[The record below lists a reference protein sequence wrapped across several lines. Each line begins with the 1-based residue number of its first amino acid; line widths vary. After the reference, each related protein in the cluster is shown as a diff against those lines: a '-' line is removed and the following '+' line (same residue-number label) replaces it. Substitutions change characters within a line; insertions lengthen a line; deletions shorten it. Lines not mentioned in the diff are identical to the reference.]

1 MGYKWKRTRQSL
13 KMFRD
18 QVLFEKQKQEID
30 RLMTLDKEGYIDLYF
45 GDESHFGLTPNVP
58 YAWQHKDN
66 PILLPSKKSQKL
78 SVFGL
83 MNQQCQLFSKTVVGG
98 FNSVEVIACIDE
110 FIQTIEKRTVL
121 ILDNAP
127 IHRSKAFKQKINE
140 WENDDLF
147 IYFLPPYSP
156 ELNKIEI
163 LWRFIKYSWLPFD
176 AFVNFK
182 NLKERLNFVLKNIG
196 TKCSINFY

>member
-18 QVLFEKQKQEID
+18 QDLFDKQKQEIGQ
-30 RLMTLDKEGYIDLYF
+30 LMNLDKEGYIDLYF
-45 GDESHFGLTPNVP
+45 ADESHFGLTPNVP

-66 PILLPSKKSQKL
+66 PILLPCRKSQKL

-83 MNQQCQLFSKTVVGG
+83 MNLKCKLFSKVQIGG
-98 FNSVEVIACIDE
+98 FKSLDVIACIDD
-110 FIQTIEKRTVL
+110 FVKTIEKRTILV
-121 ILDNAP
+121 LDNAP
-127 IHRSKAFKQKINE
+127 IHRSKAFKRKIKE
-140 WENDDLF
+140 WQNNDLY

-163 LWRFIKYSWLPFD
+163 LWRFIKYKWLPFD
-176 AFVNFK
+176 AFVNFQ
-182 NLKERLNFVLKNIG
+182 NLKERLNTVLNNVG
-196 TKCSINFY
+196 AKCSIIFY